1 MSPEFLA
8 LQVLNGLTFA
18 ALLFLVASG
27 FTLVFGVMRIV
38 NLAHGALY
46 LLGGSIGISVAAVTG
61 SWVLGVVAAGF
72 SVGLVGLFSERVLL
86 HRVRGRELPEVL
98 LTVGI
103 ALVIA
108 DLILAV
114 FGGNPR
120 SADPPPP
127 LVGGTPIGPVT
138 YPTYRLFVIAFAV
151 AVGVILAVVQQ
162 RTRIGAVLRA
172 GVDDREMVS
181 AMGIDVDRVFAG
193 MFFVGSVLA
202 GTAGMIAAGLLT
214 IGPGADTEI
223 LLFAL
228 VVVIV
233 GGLGSIG
240 GAALGSVLIGLI
252 DAFSRVWL
260 PELSYFAVFAPWRSS
275 SSCVP
280 RACSVA
286 RRDRPTGPPPRHRWG
301 DRRGPGRAVR
311 PPDLSRDAA
320 VARVRRRDCWRPAS
334 TSSPARAG
342 SCPSGMPGSRRVPP
356 TPSRGVRPRASAR
369 RSSSGW
375 RSSVTLAVSAVYALT
390 TMRTRGI
397 VFLMIT
403 LALGIVVYGLALKL
417 STITGGQNGLTGID
431 RPALLAS
438 PTAFYLLTV
447 VAFVLAVAFRAIVA
461 RSPFGLVLRGTRES
475 ESRMSSL
482 GYSVSKAKFLAVML
496 SGLLAGSAGVLIVWQ
511 AEFISPNV
519 ASFSRSAMAVVMVIL
534 GGTGTLLGPLIG
546 AGVVVGTE
554 HWLSSYVER
563 WPTLLGLVFI
573 AVVLFAPGGVVG
585 AVTRWRQGEVRGRQ
599 DAEPGARAATPSLL
613 EDQAVVGAADG
624 RPSEPQ

>member
-1 MSPEFLA
+1 LSLEFLA

-46 LLGGSIGISVAAVTG
+46 LLGGAIGISVAAVTG
-61 SWVLGVVAAGF
+61 SWVLGVVAAGI
-72 SVGLVGLFSERVLL
+72 SVGLVGLFSERLLL

-127 LVGGTPIGPVT
+127 LVGGTPVGPVT

-151 AVGVILAVVQQ
+151 AVGVILFLVQQ

-193 MFFVGSVLA
+193 MFLVGSVLA

-214 IGPGADTEI
+214 IRPGADTEI

-260 PELSYFAVFAPWRSS
+260 PELSYFAVFAPMAIIL
-275 SSCVP
+275 V
-280 RACSVA
+280 
-286 RRDRPTGPPPRHRWG
+286 
-301 DRRGPGRAVR
+301 VR
-311 PPDLSRDAA
+311 PAGLFGK
-320 VARVRRRDCWRPAS
+320 S
-334 TSSPARAG
+334 TS
-342 SCPSGMPGSRRVPP
+342 
-356 TPSRGVRPRASAR
+356 
-369 RSSSGW
+369 
-375 RSSVTLAVSAVYALT
+375 
-390 TMRTRGI
+390 
-397 VFLMIT
+397 
-403 LALGIVVYGLALKL
+403 
-417 STITGGQNGLTGID
+417 
-431 RPALLAS
+431 
-438 PTAFYLLTV
+438 
-447 VAFVLAVAFRAIVA
+447 
-461 RSPFGLVLRGTRES
+461 
-475 ESRMSSL
+475 
-482 GYSVSKAKFLAVML
+482 
-496 SGLLAGSAGVLIVWQ
+496 
-511 AEFISPNV
+511 
-519 ASFSRSAMAVVMVIL
+519 
-534 GGTGTLLGPLIG
+534 
-546 AGVVVGTE
+546 
-554 HWLSSYVER
+554 
-563 WPTLLGLVFI
+563 
-573 AVVLFAPGGVVG
+573 
-585 AVTRWRQGEVRGRQ
+585 
-599 DAEPGARAATPSLL
+599 
-613 EDQAVVGAADG
+613 
-624 RPSEPQ
+624 

>member
-1 MSPEFLA
+1 LSLEFLA

-61 SWVLGVVAAGF
+61 SWVVGVVAAGI
-72 SVGLVGLFSERVLL
+72 SVGFVGLFSERLLL

-127 LVGGTPIGPVT
+127 LVGGTAIGPVT

-151 AVGVILAVVQQ
+151 VVGVILALVQQ

-202 GTAGMIAAGLLT
+202 GVAGMIAAGLLT
-214 IGPGADTEI
+214 IRPGADTEI

-260 PELSYFAVFAPWRSS
+260 PELSYFAIFAP
-275 SSCVP
+275 
-280 RACSVA
+280 
-286 RRDRPTGPPPRHRWG
+286 
-301 DRRGPGRAVR
+301 
-311 PPDLSRDAA
+311 
-320 VARVRRRDCWRPAS
+320 
-334 TSSPARAG
+334 
-342 SCPSGMPGSRRVPP
+342 M
-356 TPSRGVRPRASAR
+356 
-369 RSSSGW
+369 
-375 RSSVTLAVSAVYALT
+375 
-390 TMRTRGI
+390 
-397 VFLMIT
+397 
-403 LALGIVVYGLALKL
+403 
-417 STITGGQNGLTGID
+417 
-431 RPALLAS
+431 
-438 PTAFYLLTV
+438 
-447 VAFVLAVAFRAIVA
+447 AII
-461 RSPFGLVLRGTRES
+461 LVLR
-475 ESRMSSL
+475 
-482 GYSVSKAKFLAVML
+482 
-496 SGLLAGSAGVLIVWQ
+496 
-511 AEFISPNV
+511 
-519 ASFSRSAMAVVMVIL
+519 
-534 GGTGTLLGPLIG
+534 
-546 AGVVVGTE
+546 
-554 HWLSSYVER
+554 
-563 WPTLLGLVFI
+563 
-573 AVVLFAPGGVVG
+573 PGGLF
-585 AVTRWRQGEVRGRQ
+585 GRS
-599 DAEPGARAATPSLL
+599 TS
-613 EDQAVVGAADG
+613 
-624 RPSEPQ
+624 